1 MKRVLWK
8 MTPIV
13 FCIFRKIRLISS
25 NKTLRL
31 VAGKL
36 RVPKSS
42 IFFFLFKNAMV
53 ISTEK
58 NGSGPI
64 KSRISILKKMKS
76 KYAVFEPRH
85 FYRLWD
91 AFFVNFCF
99 FIIKTPVSAYIR
111 LVRLGKYRFRPE
123 FQHCVLTVLVC
134 RQRVTWRRNR
144 QNVRT
149 VPSKT

>member
-1 MKRVLWK
+1 M
-8 MTPIV
+8 
-13 FCIFRKIRLISS
+13 
-25 NKTLRL
+25 
-31 VAGKL
+31 G
-36 RVPKSS
+36 
-42 IFFFLFKNAMV
+42 

-91 AFFVNFCF
+91 AFFVKFCF

-123 FQHCVLTVLVC
+123 FQHFVLTVLGC
-134 RQRVTWRRNR
+134 RQRVTRRRSR

-149 VPSKT
+149 VPSKSYTSKTYDE